1 MHATPTGPDATLGCR
16 PRAALELPPSTG
28 HPNRTG
34 KIPSGLPAGP
44 SKKLGVFFLK
54 KIKKLSSGLYLV
66 EKNWRQKN
74 KYIYQWITLLSTGL
88 KQIGKKAFGQKN

>member
-16 PRAALELPPSTG
+16 PRVALKLPPSTG

-44 SKKLGVFFLK
+44 SKKLATFF
-54 KIKKLSSGLYLV
+54 SSGLSLA
-66 EKNWRQKN
+66 
-74 KYIYQWITLLSTGL
+74 TGPKKL
-88 KQIGKKAFGQKN
+88 IIKKKIGAKK